1 MLNHMAVVNRVHA
14 HFASTVDMGTVMN
27 QARLIECRLCGEL
40 KDESQYAPNRRQ
52 CNRCR
57 NRYTERVREIEKR
70 RAYGRVRAA
79 RYRLKQKQELLNI
92 EPIVSCST
100 QQ

>member
-14 HFASTVDMGTVMN
+14 HFASTVDMGTVMK
-27 QARLIECRLCGEL
+27 QARLIECRQCGEL
-40 KDESQYAPNRRQ
+40 KGESQYAPNRRQ

-57 NRYTERVREIEKR
+57 NRYTEQVREIEKR

-92 EPIVSCST
+92 EPTVSCST

>member
-1 MLNHMAVVNRVHA
+1 MQNYMAVVNRVHTHVA
-14 HFASTVDMGTVMN
+14 NTVDMGMVMI

-57 NRYTERVREIEKR
+57 IRYTERVREVEKR
-70 RAYGRVRAA
+70 RAYGRMRAA
-79 RYRLKQKQELLNI
+79 RYRLKQKQGQVGF
-92 EPIVSCST
+92 EPIMSNST
-100 QQ
+100 Q